1 MLSKLFVQNIALIDK
16 LELNLNNGLNILT
29 GETGAGKSIIID
41 SINFVLGERADKTL
55 IRHGS
60 DYAIVEAVFD
70 EYLTD
75 EIKYYLNDIGIEC
88 EEILIIKRKMTID
101 NKNECR
107 INNQVVTLNTL
118 KGLTQLL
125 VDVYGQHQHQS
136 LLNVKEHINFIDS
149 IGKLEIKVPLERYQE
164 ALSEY
169 SNIYNQLKEYGD
181 INERNEK
188 LSKLKTII
196 EEIETLDLK
205 ENEYEELLA
214 QREKMKNVTE
224 IAEKL
229 NNAKNFLDNSEYS
242 ISHQLKMA
250 TQAISSIT
258 SYDNELEDIYN
269 RLDSA
274 KIELDDLIEMLEAN
288 LNSLDFNEFEYDKLE
303 TRIEEIKHVFKKYAN
318 GYTKLNEYLNN
329 IKIEYDNL
337 DNADFNINI
346 LTEKLKKLEI
356 IVKEKADIL
365 FKARVKVAN
374 TFEENI
380 LKHLSDLGMGS
391 TKFKVEIHHLENIE
405 SYKKNGADEVEFLIA
420 PNAGEP
426 LKPLSKIIS
435 GGEMSRFMLAVK
447 NINSATDHIATM
459 IFDEIDTGISGVI
472 SQKVAEKMCNIS
484 RHKQVIAIT
493 HLPQLASMADYHY
506 FIEKYE
512 KDNKTFTKIE
522 LLMEPERELARVLG
536 NTANSETA
544 IIHAKELLKYAKEY
558 KAKL

>member
-1 MLSKLFVQNIALIDK
+1 MLSKLFVQNIALIEK

-149 IGKLEIKVPLERYQE
+149 IGKLEIKIPLEKYQE

-188 LSKLKTII
+188 FSKLKTII

-258 SYDNELEDIYN
+258 SYDNELEEIYN

-274 KIELDDLIEMLEAN
+274 KIELDDLIEMLEGN
-288 LNSLDFNEFEYDKLE
+288 LNSLDFNEFEYDRLE
-303 TRIEEIKHVFKKYAN
+303 TRIEEIKRVFKKYAN
-318 GYTKLNEYLNN
+318 GYSKLNEYINN

-337 DNADFNINI
+337 DNADFNINV

-365 FKARVKVAN
+365 YKARVKVTK

-405 SYKKNGADEVEFLIA
+405 LYKKNGADEVEFLIA

-447 NINSATDHIATM
+447 NISSATDHIVTM

>member
-1 MLSKLFVQNIALIDK
+1 M
-16 LELNLNNGLNILT
+16 NNGLNILT

-149 IGKLEIKVPLERYQE
+149 IGKLEIKIPLEKYQE
-164 ALSEY
+164 TLNEY

-274 KIELDDLIEMLEAN
+274 KIELDDLIEMLESS
-288 LNSLDFNEFEYDKLE
+288 LNSLDFNEFEYDRLE

-318 GYTKLNEYLNN
+318 GYEKLNEYLNN

-346 LTEKLKKLEI
+346 LTEKLKKLEM

-365 FKARVKVAN
+365 YKARVKIGK

-447 NINSATDHIATM
+447 NISSATDHIATM

>member
-1 MLSKLFVQNIALIDK
+1 MLSKLFVQNIALIEK

-55 IRHGS
+55 IRHRS

-391 TKFKVEIHHLENIE
+391 TKFKVEIHHLENIV

-536 NTANSETA
+536 NTANSETG

>member
-1 MLSKLFVQNIALIDK
+1 MLSKLFVQNIALIEK

-149 IGKLEIKVPLERYQE
+149 IGKLEIKIPLEKYQE

-274 KIELDDLIEMLEAN
+274 KIELDDLIEMLEGN
-288 LNSLDFNEFEYDKLE
+288 LNSLDFNEFEYDRLE
-303 TRIEEIKHVFKKYAN
+303 TRIEEIKRVFKKYAN
-318 GYTKLNEYLNN
+318 GYSKLNEYINN

-337 DNADFNINI
+337 DNADFNINV

-447 NINSATDHIATM
+447 NISSATDHIATM

>member
-41 SINFVLGERADKTL
+41 SINFVLGERADRTL

-70 EYLTD
+70 EYLTE
-75 EIKYYLNDIGIEC
+75 EIKSYLDDIGIEC
-88 EEILIIKRKMTID
+88 EEILIIKRKMTTD

-149 IGKLEIKVPLERYQE
+149 IGKLEIKVPLEKYQE
-164 ALSEY
+164 ALSKY
-169 SNIYNQLKEYGD
+169 LNVNNQLKEYGD

-188 LSKLKTII
+188 LLRLKNII

-205 ENEYEELLA
+205 ENEYEKLMA

-250 TQAISSIT
+250 IQAISSIT
-258 SYDNELEDIYN
+258 SYDNELEEIYN

-274 KIELDDLIEMLEAN
+274 KIELDDLIEMLESN
-288 LNSLDFNEFEYDKLE
+288 LDSLDYNEFEYDRLE

-318 GYTKLNEYLNN
+318 GYEKLNEYLNG
-329 IKIEYDNL
+329 IKIDYDNL

-346 LTEKLKKLEI
+346 LTEKLKKLEV
-356 IVKEKADIL
+356 IVKEEAEIL
-365 FKARVKVAN
+365 HNSRVKVAKK
-374 TFEENI
+374 FEKDI

-391 TKFKVEIHHLENIE
+391 TKFKVEIQNLGNIE
-405 SYKKNGADEVEFLIA
+405 SFKKNGADEIEFLIA

-447 NINSATDHIATM
+447 NISSATDHIATM

>member
-1 MLSKLFVQNIALIDK
+1 MLSKLFVQNIALIEK

>member
-1 MLSKLFVQNIALIDK
+1 MLSKLFVQNIALIEK

-149 IGKLEIKVPLERYQE
+149 IGKLEIKIPLEKYQE

-274 KIELDDLIEMLEAN
+274 KIELDDLIEMLEGN
-288 LNSLDFNEFEYDKLE
+288 LNSLDFNEFEYDRLE
-303 TRIEEIKHVFKKYAN
+303 TRIEEIKRVFKKYAN
-318 GYTKLNEYLNN
+318 GYAKLNDYLNN

-337 DNADFNINI
+337 DNADFNINV

-365 FKARVKVAN
+365 YKARVKVAN
-374 TFEENI
+374 TFAENI

-405 SYKKNGADEVEFLIA
+405 LYKKNGADEVEFLIA

-447 NINSATDHIATM
+447 NISSATDHIATM

>member
-196 EEIETLDLK
+196 EEIETLYLK
-205 ENEYEELLA
+205 ENEYEELLT

>member
-1 MLSKLFVQNIALIDK
+1 MLSKLFVQNIALIEK

-55 IRHGS
+55 IRHRS

-149 IGKLEIKVPLERYQE
+149 IGKLEIKIPLEKYQE

-188 LSKLKTII
+188 FSKLKTII

-258 SYDNELEDIYN
+258 SYDNELEEIYN

-274 KIELDDLIEMLEAN
+274 KIELDDLIEMLEGN
-288 LNSLDFNEFEYDKLE
+288 LNSLDFNEFEYDRLE
-303 TRIEEIKHVFKKYAN
+303 TRIEEIKRVFKKYAN
-318 GYTKLNEYLNN
+318 GYSKLNEYINN

-337 DNADFNINI
+337 DNADFNINV

-356 IVKEKADIL
+356 ILKEKADIL
-365 FKARVKVAN
+365 YKARVKVAK

-405 SYKKNGADEVEFLIA
+405 LYKKNGADEVEFLIA

-447 NINSATDHIATM
+447 NISSATDHIATM

>member
-1 MLSKLFVQNIALIDK
+1 MLSKLFVQNIALIEK

-55 IRHGS
+55 IRHRS

-149 IGKLEIKVPLERYQE
+149 IGKLEIKIPLEKYQE

-274 KIELDDLIEMLEAN
+274 KIELDDLIEMLEGN
-288 LNSLDFNEFEYDKLE
+288 LNSLDFNEFEYDRLE

-318 GYTKLNEYLNN
+318 GYSKLNEYINN

-337 DNADFNINI
+337 DNADFNINV

-447 NINSATDHIATM
+447 NISSATDHIATM

>member
-1 MLSKLFVQNIALIDK
+1 MLSKLFVQNIALIEK

-149 IGKLEIKVPLERYQE
+149 IGKLEIKIPLEKYQE

-274 KIELDDLIEMLEAN
+274 KIELDDLIEMLEGN
-288 LNSLDFNEFEYDKLE
+288 LNSLDFNEFEYDRLE
-303 TRIEEIKHVFKKYAN
+303 TRIEEIKRVFKKYAN
-318 GYTKLNEYLNN
+318 GYSKLNEYINN

-337 DNADFNINI
+337 DNADFNINV

-374 TFEENI
+374 IFEENI

-447 NINSATDHIATM
+447 NISSATDHIATM

-522 LLMEPERELARVLG
+522 LLMKPERELARVLG

>member
-1 MLSKLFVQNIALIDK
+1 MLSKLFVQNIALIEK

-149 IGKLEIKVPLERYQE
+149 IGKLEIIIPLEKYQE

-447 NINSATDHIATM
+447 NISSATDHIATM

>member
-1 MLSKLFVQNIALIDK
+1 MLSKLFVQNIALIEK

-318 GYTKLNEYLNN
+318 G
-329 IKIEYDNL
+329 
-337 DNADFNINI
+337 
-346 LTEKLKKLEI
+346 
-356 IVKEKADIL
+356 
-365 FKARVKVAN
+365 
-374 TFEENI
+374 
-380 LKHLSDLGMGS
+380 
-391 TKFKVEIHHLENIE
+391 
-405 SYKKNGADEVEFLIA
+405 
-420 PNAGEP
+420 
-426 LKPLSKIIS
+426 
-435 GGEMSRFMLAVK
+435 
-447 NINSATDHIATM
+447 
-459 IFDEIDTGISGVI
+459 
-472 SQKVAEKMCNIS
+472 
-484 RHKQVIAIT
+484 
-493 HLPQLASMADYHY
+493 
-506 FIEKYE
+506 
-512 KDNKTFTKIE
+512 
-522 LLMEPERELARVLG
+522 
-536 NTANSETA
+536 
-544 IIHAKELLKYAKEY
+544 
-558 KAKL
+558 

>member
-41 SINFVLGERADKTL
+41 SINFVLGERADRTL

-70 EYLTD
+70 EYLTE
-75 EIKYYLNDIGIEC
+75 EIKSCLDDIGIEC
-88 EEILIIKRKMTID
+88 EEILIIKRKMTTD

-149 IGKLEIKVPLERYQE
+149 IGKLEIKVPLEKYQE
-164 ALSEY
+164 ALSKY
-169 SNIYNQLKEYGD
+169 LNVNNQLKEYGD

-188 LSKLKTII
+188 LLRLKNII

-205 ENEYEELLA
+205 ENEYEKLMV

-242 ISHQLKMA
+242 ISHKLKMA
-250 TQAISSIT
+250 IQAISSIT
-258 SYDNELEDIYN
+258 SYDNELEEIYN

-274 KIELDDLIEMLEAN
+274 KIELDDLIEMLESN
-288 LNSLDFNEFEYDKLE
+288 LDSLDYNEFEYDRLE

-318 GYTKLNEYLNN
+318 GYEKLNEYLND
-329 IKIEYDNL
+329 IKIDYDNL

-346 LTEKLKKLEI
+346 LTEKLKKLEV
-356 IVKEKADIL
+356 IVKEEAEIL
-365 FKARVKVAN
+365 HNSRVKVAKK
-374 TFEENI
+374 FEKDI

-391 TKFKVEIHHLENIE
+391 TKFKVEIQNLGNIE
-405 SYKKNGADEVEFLIA
+405 SFKKNGADEIEFLIA

-447 NINSATDHIATM
+447 NISSATDHIATM

-522 LLMEPERELARVLG
+522 LLKEPERELARVLG

-544 IIHAKELLKYAKEY
+544 IIHAKELLKYAHEY
-558 KAKL
+558 KANL

>member
-1 MLSKLFVQNIALIDK
+1 MLSKLFVQNIALIEK

-196 EEIETLDLK
+196 EEIETLYLK